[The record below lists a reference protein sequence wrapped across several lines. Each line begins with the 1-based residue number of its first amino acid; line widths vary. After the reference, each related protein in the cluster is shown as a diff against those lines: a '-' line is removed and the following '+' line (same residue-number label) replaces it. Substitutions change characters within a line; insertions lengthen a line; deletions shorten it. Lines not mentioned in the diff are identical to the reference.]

1 MFLTQAAHH
10 MWTDHF
16 NPLLYAAH
24 YVSEGKAT
32 RLVNLSTEPEITIIL
47 DTSQSSTETNR

>member
-32 RLVNLSTEPEITIIL
+32 HLVNLSEPEITIIL